1 MILVLRSRN
10 GAKEQAAKRSTNNP
24 KRPVRAAAKENGI
37 ATSAPP
43 RRSSAYVTDP
53 RRLHKADA
61 MSEMTRPRQ
70 TASHAG
76 KVVVKVPISSD
87 AYARMQRA
95 RMMNGPGS
103 PRQRQH

>member
-1 MILVLRSRN
+1 
-10 GAKEQAAKRSTNNP
+10 
-24 KRPVRAAAKENGI
+24 
-37 ATSAPP
+37 
-43 RRSSAYVTDP
+43 VTDP